1 MLSRFCLIAILGL
14 PLVWHLRMPCVLA
27 QQTAS
32 EPVELRG
39 KVVNSITGEPVAG
52 ALVQIYA
59 SERKA
64 QFTGSDGTFAFADL
78 PPGSYSPVARKA
90 GFFNDQELS
99 IPMRPP
105 IQAAPNEPV
114 ILKLTPEAII
124 YGEVKNENGDPLEGV
139 TVRAQQ
145 WQTQNGQRQLVT
157 LRDAAT
163 DDEGNFRLS
172 DLRQGRYYLSFP
184 STNRGGWSTTYQL
197 SSKKQEEQG
206 YGAQFY
212 PGVHDLK
219 SATVIE
225 IRPGAQVHIVQALSR
240 EHLFEVAGVVHGADP
255 ESSFNLMLMNTS
267 GDFVQKSMSIN
278 PKTGQFQIRGV
289 PAGPYMLRV
298 TANSRPAL
306 RNTASGL
313 LAVADE
319 ERPPLTAALPLEV
332 HGDLSELVIVLG
344 TGTSIGVQVRD
355 ETSGNKEANGL
366 HQVLLQMTPH
376 EFSGFSSAIM
386 LPPAPGDRRATTR
399 FEGLAPD
406 TYTVDA
412 RPTGPWYISSL
423 RCGSEDLLHDD
434 LTVSPGVALPPIEV
448 TLRDD
453 GAQLTVK
460 VMENGQP
467 AVAGVLLFSREYPR
481 RSQFFGSASAI
492 STGDLAPGTYDVIAM
507 RGAENVEFRD
517 PTVMERY
524 LAHATEVTLGPRAN
538 VTVVGEVQQQE
549 EQPQ

>member
-14 PLVWHLRMPCVLA
+14 LLVLHLRIPCVLA

-32 EPVELRG
+32 DLVELRG

-64 QFTGSDGTFAFADL
+64 QFTASDGTFAFADL
-78 PPGSYSPVARKA
+78 PPGSYSPVPRKP

-99 IPMRPP
+99 IPMRPA
-105 IQAAPNEPV
+105 IQAARNEPA
-114 ILKLTPEAII
+114 ILKLTPEEKC
-124 YGEVKNENGDPLEGV
+124 YGEIKNENGEPIEAV

-145 WQTQNGQRQLVT
+145 WQTQNGKSQLVT

-163 DDEGNFRLS
+163 DDEGNFRIA

-184 STNRGGWSTTYQL
+184 STNRGGWSTTFQL

-225 IRPGAQVHIVQALSR
+225 IRPGAQVHIVQTLSR
-240 EHLFEVAGVVHGADP
+240 EHVFEVAGVVHGADP
-255 ESSFNLMLMNTS
+255 ESGFNLMLMNPS
-267 GDFVQKSMSIN
+267 GDFVQKSISIN

-298 TANSRPAL
+298 TASLRPTP

-319 ERPPLTAALPLEV
+319 ERLPLTAAL
-332 HGDLSELVIVLG
+332 
-344 TGTSIGVQVRD
+344 
-355 ETSGNKEANGL
+355 
-366 HQVLLQMTPH
+366 
-376 EFSGFSSAIM
+376 
-386 LPPAPGDRRATTR
+386 
-399 FEGLAPD
+399 
-406 TYTVDA
+406 
-412 RPTGPWYISSL
+412 
-423 RCGSEDLLHDD
+423 
-434 LTVSPGVALPPIEV
+434 
-448 TLRDD
+448 
-453 GAQLTVK
+453 
-460 VMENGQP
+460 
-467 AVAGVLLFSREYPR
+467 
-481 RSQFFGSASAI
+481 
-492 STGDLAPGTYDVIAM
+492 
-507 RGAENVEFRD
+507 
-517 PTVMERY
+517 
-524 LAHATEVTLGPRAN
+524 
-538 VTVVGEVQQQE
+538 
-549 EQPQ
+549 